1 VYLTRLGLHHPAE
14 QAGGGAAGEGAADD
28 DAAEEATAQADGE
41 ETTAQADGE
50 ETTAQA
56 DGGETTAQDDGE
68 ETTAEADGETG
79 GDVVQ
84 AVAVDASLAAS
95 GAEEKKNIP
104 APPALRD
111 VLEDSRG
118 TKRSSTGV
126 C

>member
-1 VYLTRLGLHHPAE
+1 MYLTRLGLHHPAE

-50 ETTAQA
+50 
-56 DGGETTAQDDGE
+56 
-68 ETTAEADGETG
+68 TG

-84 AVAVDASLAAS
+84 AVAVDASLAAPS
-95 GAEEKKNIP
+95 AEEKKTIP

-118 TKRSSTGV
+118 TKRSSKGV
-126 C
+126 CYPYPGVC

>member
-41 ETTAQADGE
+41 ETTAQA
-50 ETTAQA
+50 
-56 DGGETTAQDDGE
+56 DGE